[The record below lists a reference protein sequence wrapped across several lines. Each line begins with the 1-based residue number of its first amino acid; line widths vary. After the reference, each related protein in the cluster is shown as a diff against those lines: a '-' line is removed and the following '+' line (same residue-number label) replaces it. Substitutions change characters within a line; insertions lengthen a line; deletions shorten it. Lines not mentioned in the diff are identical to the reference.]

1 MLYKFLLTLL
11 ILDALVLVIA
21 ILLQSGKGGGMAAA
35 FGGASSSTDAL
46 FGTRQAG
53 NLLTKASW
61 WCGGIFIGLAFIL
74 EISASRGRVPTS
86 ILDKSFAPARSA
98 PSQPRPAQP
107 IPGTVPAGAGAGTT
121 RPPVAPPPMPTS
133 PSTALPGGQK
143 KPEGGAKAPAGEP
156 TKKP

>member
-1 MLYKFLLTLL
+1 MVYKFLLTLL
-11 ILDALVLVIA
+11 ILDALILVIA

-35 FGGASSSTDAL
+35 FGGASSSSDAL

-86 ILDKSFAPARSA
+86 ILDKSFAPTKSA
-98 PSQPRPAQP
+98 PAQP
-107 IPGTVPAGAGAGTT
+107 RAQQQL
-121 RPPVAPPPMPTS
+121 PTS
-133 PSTALPGGQK
+133 AAPAVPGAAAPAPSVPGTALPNGTA
-143 KPEGGAKAPAGEP
+143 KPDSGSKAPAP